1 MTLKIGRSTIAGLAV
16 LAIAGIGSVKA
27 EEGPLAAPA
36 VTNVAS
42 FLVQVTN
49 QCSFALLPATNLV
62 PQVESPV
69 STNLADLSV
78 GGTNVVVAMPS
89 EEVTNLVQRAAIDAV
104 AEAVKSVNAAA
115 EKAAASERMR
125 RIDTRTYK
133 LKHVSAE
140 EVAERFNSTWSGD
153 FGLPWKIGK
162 IAQPFIEA
170 NAVMVTAPGVILDTC
185 EKVIADID
193 VAPRQVYIEAR
204 FVELGN
210 TAMHRLG
217 IDWTMLE
224 GMTARG
230 KMGAGVDT
238 FNIGKGVQNYS
249 KTTGGGQ
256 YENTSYSLVGGT
268 VSSSASSSFKGDS
281 DGSISHF
288 TGTLDF
294 DQMSLTLSALERE
307 NDTRVFS
314 NPKIIVASG
323 RKAVVDMT
331 TKYPNVT
338 IAAKKTIN
346 NNNESVDL
354 DMKMAAIPG
363 EDNLM
368 FAKEAFFS
376 WGLSLEVTP
385 RVGPDGVVNVS
396 IVPTISSLTS
406 DSASLGG
413 QFVTAGTSS
422 DSDSDTYSS
431 RYPIIDV
438 QRLVTDFT
446 MKGGMTAVIGGLSRT
461 QEIQVDSGIPWLR
474 DCPWIGDKLFG
485 GKTRQKVQKEII
497 VFVTVGVVEDAELPQ
512 DVGLPKN
519 AVLGREYVND
529 NRREPGDRRS
539 GAAGIS
545 SLDLRSLE
553 EQAADPRRTNRVD
566 NVDMK
571 FQLPFTKKR

>member
-1 MTLKIGRSTIAGLAV
+1 MRKGLLFGAV
-16 LAIAGIGSVKA
+16 LAACLGVSAG
-27 EEGPLAAPA
+27 EDQLAVPV
-36 VTNVAS
+36 VTNVTA

-49 QCSFALLPATNLV
+49 QTSFTLLPATNLM
-62 PQVESPV
+62 PQIEAPV
-69 STNLADLSV
+69 ATNTVDLEV
-78 GGTNVVVAMPS
+78 GGTNVVVAVPP
-89 EEVTNLVQRAAIDAV
+89 EEVSNLVQRAALDAV
-104 AEAVKSVNAAA
+104 ASAIQTVNTTA
-115 EKAAASERMR
+115 EKVASAERRR
-125 RIDTRTYK
+125 RIDTRTFK
-133 LKHVSAE
+133 LRHVSAE

-153 FGLPWKIGK
+153 FGLGWKIGK

-185 EKVIADID
+185 EKVIQDID

-230 KMGAGVDT
+230 SMGVGVDT
-238 FNIGKGVQNYS
+238 YNIGKGVQNYS

-268 VSSSASSSFKGDS
+268 VSSASSSFKGSS

-307 NDTRVFS
+307 NDIRVFS

-363 EDNLM
+363 EDSLM

-385 RVGPDGVVNVS
+385 RVTTNGVVSVS
-396 IVPTISSLTS
+396 IVPTISALTS
-406 DSASLGG
+406 DSANLGG
-413 QFVTAGTSS
+413 QFVTAGTASNAK
-422 DSDSDTYSS
+422 SDTYSS

-438 QRLVTDFT
+438 QRLVTDFS
-446 MKGGMTAVIGGLSRT
+446 MKSGQTAVIGGLSRT
-461 QEIQVDSGIPWLR
+461 TEEQVDSGIPWLR
-474 DCPWIGDKLFG
+474 DWPWIGNKLFG
-485 GKTRQKVQKEII
+485 GKSRQKVQKEIL
-497 VFVTVGVVEDAELPQ
+497 VFVTVGLVEAESLAK

-519 AVLGREYVND
+519 AVLGKEYID
-529 NRREPGDRRS
+529 DIRQEPGDRKD
-539 GAAGIS
+539 GVAGVS

-553 EQAADPRRTNRVD
+553 AQAADPQRTNRTEKAEV
-566 NVDMK
+566 K
-571 FQLPFTKKR
+571 FPLPFSKKN

>member
-1 MTLKIGRSTIAGLAV
+1 
-16 LAIAGIGSVKA
+16 
-27 EEGPLAAPA
+27 
-36 VTNVAS
+36 
-42 FLVQVTN
+42 
-49 QCSFALLPATNLV
+49 
-62 PQVESPV
+62 
-69 STNLADLSV
+69 
-78 GGTNVVVAMPS
+78 
-89 EEVTNLVQRAAIDAV
+89 
-104 AEAVKSVNAAA
+104 
-115 EKAAASERMR
+115 
-125 RIDTRTYK
+125 
-133 LKHVSAE
+133 
-140 EVAERFNSTWSGD
+140 
-153 FGLPWKIGK
+153 
-162 IAQPFIEA
+162 
-170 NAVMVTAPGVILDTC
+170 MVTAPGVILDTC
-185 EKVIADID
+185 EKVIQDID

-230 KMGAGVDT
+230 NMGVGVDT
-238 FNIGKGVQNYS
+238 YNIGKGVQNYS

-268 VSSSASSSFKGDS
+268 VSSASSSFKGSS

-307 NDTRVFS
+307 NDIRVFS

-363 EDNLM
+363 EDSLM

-385 RVGPDGVVNVS
+385 RVTTNGVVSVS
-396 IVPTISSLTS
+396 IVPTISALTS
-406 DSASLGG
+406 DSANLGG
-413 QFVTAGTSS
+413 QFVTAGTASNAK
-422 DSDSDTYSS
+422 SDTYSS

-438 QRLVTDFT
+438 QRLVTDFS
-446 MKGGMTAVIGGLSRT
+446 MKSGQTAVIGGLSRT
-461 QEIQVDSGIPWLR
+461 TEEQVDSGIPWLR
-474 DCPWIGDKLFG
+474 DWPWIGNKLFG
-485 GKTRQKVQKEII
+485 GKSRQKVQKEIL
-497 VFVTVGVVEDAELPQ
+497 VFVTVGLVEAESLAK

-519 AVLGREYVND
+519 AVLGKEYID
-529 NRREPGDRRS
+529 DIRQEPGDRKD
-539 GAAGIS
+539 GVAGVS

-553 EQAADPRRTNRVD
+553 AQAADPQRTNRTEKAEV
-566 NVDMK
+566 K
-571 FQLPFTKKR
+571 FPLPFSKKN

>member
-1 MTLKIGRSTIAGLAV
+1 MRRIVSAGVMAV
-16 LAIAGIGSVKA
+16 VGLTVFGETVGHALS
-27 EEGPLAAPA
+27 APT
-36 VTNVAS
+36 VTNVTA

-49 QCSFALLPATNLV
+49 ETSFALLPATNLY
-62 PQVESPV
+62 PTLESPMA
-69 STNLADLSV
+69 TNQATVAL
-78 GGTNVVVAMPS
+78 GGTNEVAQVLPD
-89 EEVTNLVQRAAIDAV
+89 EATTNLVQKAALDAV
-104 AEAVKSVNAAA
+104 AEAIKSVNAAA
-115 EKAAASERMR
+115 EKSTAAERQR
-125 RIDTRTYK
+125 RIDTRTFK
-133 LKHVSAE
+133 LNHVSAT
-140 EVAERFNSTWSGD
+140 EVAERFNNTWSGD
-153 FGLPWKIGK
+153 FGLPWKLSK
-162 IAQPFIEA
+162 IAQPFVDA
-170 NAVMVTAPGVILDTC
+170 NAVMVTAPGVVLDSC
-185 EKVIADID
+185 EKVIKEID
-193 VAPRQVYIEAR
+193 VAPRQIYIEAR

-217 IDWTMLE
+217 IDWSMLE
-224 GMTARG
+224 GMTGRA
-230 KMGAGVDT
+230 KMGAGIDSYNV
-238 FNIGKGVQNYS
+238 GSGVQNYT

-268 VSSSASSSFKGDS
+268 TSSGASSFKGSS

-314 NPKIIVASG
+314 NPKIIVSSG

-363 EDNLM
+363 EDSLM

-385 RVGPDGVVNVS
+385 RVGEDGLVNVT

-406 DSASLGG
+406 DGASLGG
-413 QFVTAGTSS
+413 QFVTAGTGSN
-422 DSDSDTYSS
+422 SDSDTYSS
-431 RYPIIDV
+431 KYPIIDV
-438 QRLVTDFT
+438 QRLVTDFA
-446 MKGGMTAVIGGLSRT
+446 MKDGMTAVIGGLSRT

-485 GKTRQKVQKEII
+485 GKTRHKVQKEII
-497 VFVTVGVVEDAELPQ
+497 VFVTVGLVDGGAIPT

-519 AVLGREYVND
+519 AVLGREYLND
-529 NRREPGDRRS
+529 DRREPGDRRS

-553 EQAADPRRTNRVD
+553 EQAADPRRTNRAARAE
-566 NVDMK
+566 MR
-571 FQLPFTKKR
+571 FQLPFTKQR

>member
-1 MTLKIGRSTIAGLAV
+1 MRRGWMFGCLVGGCLAAWAV
-16 LAIAGIGSVKA
+16 
-27 EEGPLAAPA
+27 EGPLATPA
-36 VTNVAS
+36 VTNVTA
-42 FLVQVTN
+42 FLVQITN
-49 QCSFALLPATNLV
+49 ETSFALLPATNLV
-62 PQVESPV
+62 PNLETSVPTNQANLLIEGTNEVAEVRLPSEAE
-69 STNLADLSV
+69 TNLI
-78 GGTNVVVAMPS
+78 
-89 EEVTNLVQRAAIDAV
+89 QQAALDAV
-104 AEAVKSVNAAA
+104 AASVKSITAAA
-115 EKAAASERMR
+115 EKTANAERLR
-125 RIDTRTYK
+125 RIDTRTFK
-133 LKHVSAE
+133 LKHVSAT
-140 EVAERFNSTWSGD
+140 EVAERFNNTWSGD
-153 FGLPWKIGK
+153 FGLPWKISR
-162 IAQPFIEA
+162 IAQPFVEA
-170 NAVMVTAPGVILDTC
+170 NAVMVTAPGIVLDTC
-185 EKVIADID
+185 EKVIQEID

-230 KMGAGVDT
+230 KMGAGVDS

-256 YENTSYSLVGGT
+256 YENTSYSLSGGT
-268 VSSSASSSFKGDS
+268 VSSGSSSFTGSS

-385 RVGPDGVVNVS
+385 RVGADGVVNVS

-406 DSASLGG
+406 DAASLGG

-422 DSDSDTYSS
+422 DSKTDTYSS
-431 RYPIIDV
+431 KYPIIDV

-461 QEIQVDSGIPWLR
+461 QEVQIDSGIPWLR
-474 DCPWIGDKLFG
+474 DCPWLGDKLFG

-497 VFVTVGVVEDAELPQ
+497 VFVTVGIVDDAELPQ

-529 NRREPGDRRS
+529 ERREPGDRRS
-539 GAAGIS
+539 GAAGVS

-553 EQAADPRRTNRVD
+553 EQATDPRRTNRTERAEV
-566 NVDMK
+566 K
-571 FQLPFTKKR
+571 FQLPFTKRR

>member
-1 MTLKIGRSTIAGLAV
+1 MRTTLKAAAICWLGCCGFAWAGDDGA
-16 LAIAGIGSVKA
+16 
-27 EEGPLAAPA
+27 LAAPA
-36 VTNVAS
+36 VTNVAA
-42 FLVQVTN
+42 FFVQVTN
-49 QCSFALLPATNLV
+49 EMSFALVPATNLC
-62 PQVESPV
+62 PTLDAPAA
-69 STNLADLSV
+69 TNAP
-78 GGTNVVVAMPS
+78 VVAMGATN
-89 EEVTNLVQRAAIDAV
+89 EVVAPPPPDEATTNLIQKAALDAV
-104 AEAVKSVNAAA
+104 AVAVKSVNDAA
-115 EKAAASERMR
+115 EKSMEAERQR
-125 RIDTRTYK
+125 RIDTRTFR
-133 LKHVSAE
+133 LRHVSAT
-140 EVAERFNSTWSGD
+140 EVAERFNNTWSGD
-153 FGLPWKIGK
+153 FGLPWKISK
-162 IAQPFIEA
+162 IAQAFVDA
-170 NAVMVTAPGVILDTC
+170 NTVMVTAPGVVLDSC
-185 EKVIADID
+185 EKVIREID
-193 VAPRQVYIEAR
+193 VAPRQVYIEVR

-224 GMTARG
+224 GMTGTA
-230 KMGAGVDT
+230 KMGMGIDSYDV
-238 FNIGKGVQNYS
+238 GRGVQNYT
-249 KTTGGGQ
+249 KTTGGSE
-256 YENTSYSLVGGT
+256 YEHTSYSLAGGT
-268 VSSSASSSFKGDS
+268 VSSSSGTFKGGS

-294 DQMSLTLSALERE
+294 NQMSLTLSALERE

-323 RKAVVDMT
+323 RKATVDMT

-363 EDNLM
+363 EDQLM

-385 RVGPDGVVNVS
+385 RVGEDGLVNVS

-406 DSASLGG
+406 DSAALGG

-422 DSDSDTYSS
+422 DLKSDTYSS
-431 RYPIIDV
+431 KYPIIDV
-438 QRLVTDFT
+438 QRLVTDFS
-446 MKGGMTAVIGGLSRT
+446 MKDGMTAVIGGLSRT
-461 QEIQVDSGIPWLR
+461 QEVQIDSGIPWLR
-474 DCPWIGDKLFG
+474 DCPWIGNKLFG

-497 VFVTVGVVEDAELPQ
+497 VFVTVGLVEDDVMPT

-529 NRREPGDRRS
+529 ARREPGDRKS

-553 EQAADPRRTNRVD
+553 EQAADPRRTNRLVTARGEIER
-566 NVDMK
+566 
-571 FQLPFTKKR
+571 L

>member
-1 MTLKIGRSTIAGLAV
+1 MALKHGTALVSCLASLV
-16 LAIAGIGSVKA
+16 LAWTGAAQA
-27 EEGPLAAPA
+27 EEGPLTAPA
-36 VTNVAS
+36 VTNVTA

-49 QCSFALLPATNLV
+49 QTSFALLPATNLV
-62 PQVESPV
+62 PMLEAPV
-69 STNLADLSV
+69 STNLAEVSL
-78 GGTNVVVAMPS
+78 GGTSAVEPLPS
-89 EEVTNLVQRAAIDAV
+89 EATTNLIQKAALDAV
-104 AEAVKSVNAAA
+104 ATAIKSVNAAA
-115 EKAAASERMR
+115 EKTAASERMR

-153 FGLPWKIGK
+153 FGLSWKIGK
-162 IAQPFIEA
+162 IAQPFTEA
-170 NAVMVTAPGVILDTC
+170 NAVMVTAPGVILETC
-185 EKVIADID
+185 EKVIAEID

-217 IDWTMLE
+217 IDWAMLE

-230 KMGAGVDT
+230 KMGGGVDT

-256 YENTSYSLVGGT
+256 YENTSYSLAGGT
-268 VSSSASSSFKGDS
+268 VSSASSSFKGDS

-294 DQMSLTLSALERE
+294 DQMSMTLSALERE

-385 RVGPDGVVNVS
+385 RVGPDGIVHVS

-406 DSASLGG
+406 DAASLGG
-413 QFVTAGTSS
+413 QFVTAGTAS
-422 DSDSDTYSS
+422 DSKTETYSS

-461 QEIQVDSGIPWLR
+461 QEVQVDSGIPWLR

-497 VFVTVGVVEDAELPQ
+497 VFVTVGVIEESDLPQ

-529 NRREPGDRRS
+529 ERREPGDRRS
-539 GAAGIS
+539 GAAGVS

-566 NVDMK
+566 NLDMK

>member
-1 MTLKIGRSTIAGLAV
+1 MRKGLLFGVVLAACLGVSAVEDQLAV
-16 LAIAGIGSVKA
+16 PV
-27 EEGPLAAPA
+27 
-36 VTNVAS
+36 VTNVTA

-49 QCSFALLPATNLV
+49 QTSFTLLPATNLM
-62 PQVESPV
+62 PQIEAPV
-69 STNLADLSV
+69 ATNTVDLEV
-78 GGTNVVVAMPS
+78 CGTNVVVAVPQEAVS
-89 EEVTNLVQRAAIDAV
+89 NLVQRAALDAV
-104 AEAVKSVNAAA
+104 ASAIQTVNTTA
-115 EKAAASERMR
+115 EKVASAERRR
-125 RIDTRTYK
+125 RIDTRTFK
-133 LKHVSAE
+133 LRHVSAE

-153 FGLPWKIGK
+153 FGLGWKIGK

-185 EKVIADID
+185 EKVIQDID

-230 KMGAGVDT
+230 SMGVGVDT
-238 FNIGKGVQNYS
+238 YNIGKGVQNYS

-268 VSSSASSSFKGDS
+268 VSSASSSFKGSS

-307 NDTRVFS
+307 NDIRVFS

-363 EDNLM
+363 EDSLM

-385 RVGPDGVVNVS
+385 RVTTNGVVSVS
-396 IVPTISSLTS
+396 IVPTISALTS
-406 DSASLGG
+406 DSANLGG
-413 QFVTAGTSS
+413 QFVTAGTASNAK
-422 DSDSDTYSS
+422 SDTYSS

-438 QRLVTDFT
+438 QRLVTDFS
-446 MKGGMTAVIGGLSRT
+446 MKSGQTAVIGGLSRT
-461 QEIQVDSGIPWLR
+461 TEEQVDSGIPWLR
-474 DCPWIGDKLFG
+474 DWPWIGNKLFG
-485 GKTRQKVQKEII
+485 GKSRQKVQKEIL
-497 VFVTVGVVEDAELPQ
+497 VFVTVGLVEAESLAK

-519 AVLGREYVND
+519 AVLGKEYID
-529 NRREPGDRRS
+529 DIRQEPGDRKD
-539 GAAGIS
+539 GVAGVS

-553 EQAADPRRTNRVD
+553 EQAADPQRTNRTEKAEV
-566 NVDMK
+566 K
-571 FQLPFTKKR
+571 FPLPFSKKN

>member
-1 MTLKIGRSTIAGLAV
+1 MRRGLLFGAVFAACLGASAVEDQLAV
-16 LAIAGIGSVKA
+16 PV
-27 EEGPLAAPA
+27 
-36 VTNVAS
+36 VTNVTA

-49 QCSFALLPATNLV
+49 QTSFTLLPATNLV
-62 PQVESPV
+62 PPQIEAPV
-69 STNLADLSV
+69 ATNTVDLEV
-78 GGTNVVVAMPS
+78 CGTNVVVAVPP
-89 EEVTNLVQRAAIDAV
+89 EEVSNLVQRAALDAV
-104 AEAVKSVNAAA
+104 ASAIQTVNATA
-115 EKAAASERMR
+115 EKVASAERRR

-133 LKHVSAE
+133 LKHVAAE

-153 FGLPWKIGK
+153 FGLGWKIGK

-185 EKVIADID
+185 EKVIAEID

-224 GMTARG
+224 GMTAVG
-230 KMGAGVDT
+230 NMGAGVDT
-238 FNIGKGVQNYS
+238 YSIGKAVTEYK
-249 KTTGGGQ
+249 KTTSDS
-256 YENTSYSLVGGT
+256 SYTLAGGT
-268 VSSSASSSFKGDS
+268 KSTTSGAIMGTS

-294 DQMSLTLSALERE
+294 NQMSLTLSALERE
-307 NDTRVFS
+307 NDIRVFS

-363 EDNLM
+363 EDTLM

-376 WGLSLEVTP
+376 WGLSLEVMP
-385 RVGPDGVVNVS
+385 RVTTNGVVNVS
-396 IVPTISSLTS
+396 IVPTISALTS
-406 DSASLGG
+406 DAASLGG

-422 DSDSDTYSS
+422 NSKSDTYSS

-438 QRLVTDFT
+438 QRLVTDFS
-446 MKGGMTAVIGGLSRT
+446 MKSGQTAVIGGLSRT
-461 QEIQVDSGIPWLR
+461 TEEQVDSGIPWLR
-474 DCPWIGDKLFG
+474 DWPWIGNKLFG
-485 GKTRQKVQKEII
+485 GKSRQKVQKEII
-497 VFVTVGVVEDAELPQ
+497 VFVTVGLVEAESL
-512 DVGLPKN
+512 DKAVGLPKN
-519 AVLGREYVND
+519 AVLGREYID
-529 NRREPGDRRS
+529 EIRQEPGDRND
-539 GAAGIS
+539 GVAGVS

-553 EQAADPRRTNRVD
+553 MQASDPQRTNRTSKAEV
-566 NVDMK
+566 K
-571 FQLPFTKKR
+571 FPLPFSKKN